1 MSEQARAC
9 AAYFRSR
16 SGYQRILTELLKKYR
31 SYGRP
36 AGIIRLDDASQE
48 ECDALR
54 GIFGRPFSPPLR
66 FQVIQFE
73 EALQTSYFQG
83 VFLKGVTLKEVLE
96 IYFDTEVRTKN
107 ELREAENIRFS
118 ATLAQVLKQTDN
130 DTCIRWLQSLREP
143 QGNGYQLLRREVLN
157 NPDATQRSLLQACGS
172 FDWLEQHTQG
182 AVRLAVLSAQ
192 ATSNPHA
199 LDSGTLCGKL
209 FLYLL
214 AFRSGKEIPESAE
227 QRDSLYYDNGIL
239 CDSIS
244 SLVTQVGLVLCVC
257 AEKGEHPGYR
267 LFREKQE
274 ICTLSLSSLSRL
286 TGIRSSSGRAYIV
299 ENEMVFTQLC
309 DRSNQFHSP
318 LICTS
323 GQPSVAALRLLDL
336 LAAEDTQFF
345 YSGDF
350 DGKGLSI
357 AAQLSSRY
365 PKLLHPWHMTPNDYD
380 QCRSDVELSKP
391 SRSLLQGCTGT
402 TLEASAKAVGQ
413 FGLVGYQELLI
424 PQLEMDLIETP

>member
-9 AAYFRSR
+9 EAYFRSR
-16 SGYQRILTELLKKYR
+16 PGYQRILSELLKKYR

-36 AGIIRLDDASQE
+36 AGIIRLDNATTE

-54 GIFGRPFSPPLR
+54 GIFGRPFSPPLQ

-73 EALQTSYFQG
+73 AALQTSYFQG
-83 VFLKGVTLKEVLE
+83 ISLKGVTLKEVLE
-96 IYFDTEVRTKN
+96 VYFDTKIRTKN
-107 ELREAENIRFS
+107 EQREAENSRFS
-118 ATLAQVLKQTDN
+118 AILAQVLKLTDN
-130 DTCIRWLQSLREP
+130 DTCIRWLQALREP
-143 QGNGYQLLRREVLN
+143 QGSGYQLLRREALK
-157 NPDATQRSLLQACGS
+157 NPEATQRSLLQACRS

-182 AVRLAVLSAQ
+182 AIRLAVLSAQ

-214 AFRSGKEIPESAE
+214 ASCSGKEVPENAE

-244 SLVTQVGLVLCVC
+244 SLVAQVGLVLCV
-257 AEKGEHPGYR
+257 EKGEHPAYR
-267 LFREKQE
+267 LFRENHE
-274 ICTLSLSSLSRL
+274 ICTLSLSSLSKL
-286 TGIRSSSGRAYIV
+286 TGVYSLSGRAYIV

-309 DRSNQFHSP
+309 DHSDQFRSP

-323 GQPSVAALRLLDL
+323 GQPSVAALWLLDL
-336 LAAEDTQFF
+336 LAAEDTQLF

-365 PKLLHPWHMTPNDYD
+365 PKLLHPWRMTPNDYD
-380 QCRSDVELSKP
+380 QCRSDVGLSKP

-402 TLEASAKAVGQ
+402 TLEKSAKAVGQ
-413 FGLVGYQELLI
+413 FGCVGYQELLI